1 MSRTDTIFAHGI
13 VIRLIEDDTLDT
25 LYTIGQYADEMKR
38 RMPYYE
44 VRYRSEITT
53 EQREQMIQR
62 AKEIAR

>member
-1 MSRTDTIFAHGI
+1 MSKTDTIIQNGI

-25 LYTIGQYADEMKR
+25 LYTIGQYADEMRR

-62 AKEIAR
+62 VKEIAR